1 MQRPRRSSSSIF
13 TSATARR
20 PGRSASSKASSDSP
34 WGRRSCGIGTPPYET
49 GCRTRRCSTSGS
61 AAAQLPTSARRS
73 RLPADGRRCS
83 STDAGLGR
91 NCMQRSSRRRV
102 VINTDA
108 KNEADDQ
115 FAIVHALLSPSLEV
129 RGLIAAHFGTSRSNR
144 SMEESREEID
154 LLLDLLG
161 VEHHVTVANGAP
173 AAISNE
179 QTPMDSAGAQLIIA
193 ESKLATAQEP
203 LFVAFLGPL
212 TDMASAILLDPGIVQ
227 RDLVVIWIG
236 GVGYGGVETYPGVEF
251 NLGNDIAAANVVF
264 DSGITV
270 WQVPSNVYSQVSV
283 SYTELEEKIGGTSK
297 LADYL
302 INQMIEWNRIYWPEP
317 IESRSLGDS
326 PAISLLLYP
335 RGGNFRIV
343 RAPRFGQE
351 GHYLPGSRH
360 PIRVVESVD
369 VRFLL
374 EDMFA
379 KIRKFGR
386 EAV

>member
-1 MQRPRRSSSSIF
+1 M
-13 TSATARR
+13 
-20 PGRSASSKASSDSP
+20 K
-34 WGRRSCGIGTPPYET
+34 
-49 GCRTRRCSTSGS
+49 
-61 AAAQLPTSARRS
+61 L
-73 RLPADGRRCS
+73 
-83 STDAGLGR
+83 
-91 NCMQRSSRRRV
+91 SSRRRV
-102 VINTDA
+102 IIDTDA

-129 RGLIAAHFGTSRSNR
+129 GGLIAAHFGTSRSDR

-154 LLLDLLG
+154 LLLDLTGL
-161 VEHHVTVANGAP
+161 EQQVTVANGAP
-173 AAISNE
+173 TGIPDE
-179 QTPMDSAGAQLIIA
+179 QTPRDSAGAQLIIA
-193 ESKLATAQEP
+193 ESKLSSTEEP

-212 TDMASAILLDPGIVQ
+212 TDMASAILLDPSLID
-227 RDLVVIWIG
+227 RDVVVIWIG

-251 NLGNDIAAANVVF
+251 NLRNDIAAANVVY

-283 SYTELEEKIGGTSK
+283 SYAELEEKIRGTSK

-302 INQMIEWNRIYWPEP
+302 IDQTVEWNRTYWPEP

-335 RGGNFRIV
+335 RGGNFRNV
-343 RAPRFGQE
+343 PAPRFGQE
-351 GHYLPGSRH
+351 GHYLPGSGH

-386 EAV
+386 EAA

>member
-1 MQRPRRSSSSIF
+1 M
-13 TSATARR
+13 
-20 PGRSASSKASSDSP
+20 
-34 WGRRSCGIGTPPYET
+34 
-49 GCRTRRCSTSGS
+49 
-61 AAAQLPTSARRS
+61 S
-73 RLPADGRRCS
+73 RA
-83 STDAGLGR
+83 
-91 NCMQRSSRRRV
+91 SRRRV
-102 VINTDA
+102 IINTDA

-161 VEHHVTVANGAP
+161 LEDQVTVANGAP
-173 AAISNE
+173 EAITGE
-179 QTPMDSAGAQLIIA
+179 QTPSDSAGAQLIIA

-203 LFVAFLGPL
+203 LFVAFLGPV
-212 TDMASAILLDPGIVQ
+212 TDMASAILLDPDIVH
-227 RDLVVIWIG
+227 RDIVVIWIG

-251 NLGNDIAAANVVF
+251 NLRNDIAAANVVY

-302 INQMIEWNRIYWPEP
+302 ISQTVEWNRRYWPEP

-335 RGGNFRIV
+335 RGGNFSIV
-343 RAPRFGQE
+343 PAPRFGQE
-351 GHYLPGSRH
+351 GHYLPGSGN

-386 EAV
+386 EA

>member
-1 MQRPRRSSSSIF
+1 M
-13 TSATARR
+13 
-20 PGRSASSKASSDSP
+20 K
-34 WGRRSCGIGTPPYET
+34 
-49 GCRTRRCSTSGS
+49 
-61 AAAQLPTSARRS
+61 L
-73 RLPADGRRCS
+73 
-83 STDAGLGR
+83 
-91 NCMQRSSRRRV
+91 SSRRR
-102 VINTDA
+102 IIIDTDA

-129 RGLIAAHFGTSRSNR
+129 RGLIAAHFGVSRSDR

-154 LLLDLLG
+154 LLLQLMGL
-161 VEHHVTVANGAP
+161 EQQVTVANGAP
-173 AAISNE
+173 SGIPDQ
-179 QTPMDSAGAQLIIA
+179 QTPRDSAGAQLIIA
-193 ESKLATAQEP
+193 ESKLASTEEP

-212 TDMASAILLDPGIVQ
+212 TDMASAILLDPSIVD
-227 RDLVVIWIG
+227 REVVVVWIG

-251 NLGNDIAAANVVF
+251 NLRNDIAAANVVY

-302 INQMIEWNRIYWPEP
+302 INQTVEWNRTYWPEP

-343 RAPRFGQE
+343 PAPRFGQE
-351 GHYLPGSRH
+351 GHYLPGSGH
-360 PIRVVESVD
+360 PIRVVESID

-386 EAV
+386 DSA

>member
-1 MQRPRRSSSSIF
+1 M
-13 TSATARR
+13 
-20 PGRSASSKASSDSP
+20 
-34 WGRRSCGIGTPPYET
+34 E
-49 GCRTRRCSTSGS
+49 
-61 AAAQLPTSARRS
+61 
-73 RLPADGRRCS
+73 
-83 STDAGLGR
+83 
-91 NCMQRSSRRRV
+91 RSSRRRV
-102 VINTDA
+102 IINTDA

-115 FAIVHALLSPSLEV
+115 FAIVHALLSPSLDV
-129 RGLIAAHFGTSRSNR
+129 RGLIAAHFGTSRSDR

-154 LLLDLLG
+154 LLLQLMG
-161 VEHHVTVANGAP
+161 IEQQVTVANGAP
-173 AAISNE
+173 SSIADE
-179 QTPMDSAGAQLIIA
+179 QTPSNSAGAQLIIA

-212 TDMASAILLDPGIVQ
+212 TDMASAILLDPEVVH
-227 RDLVVIWIG
+227 RDVVVIWIG
-236 GVGYGGVETYPGVEF
+236 GVGYGGVETYPGIEF
-251 NLGNDIAAANVVF
+251 NLRNDIAAANVVY

-270 WQVPSNVYSQVSV
+270 WQVPSNVYSMVSV

-302 INQMIEWNRIYWPEP
+302 ISQMVEWNRVHHPGP

-326 PAISLLLYP
+326 PAVSLMLYP

-343 RAPRFGQE
+343 PAPRFGQE
-351 GHYLPGSRH
+351 GHYLPGSGH

-369 VRFLL
+369 VRFLV

-386 EAV
+386 ESAR

>member
-1 MQRPRRSSSSIF
+1 MVQME
-13 TSATARR
+13 
-20 PGRSASSKASSDSP
+20 PG
-34 WGRRSCGIGTPPYET
+34 I
-49 GCRTRRCSTSGS
+49 
-61 AAAQLPTSARRS
+61 
-73 RLPADGRRCS
+73 
-83 STDAGLGR
+83 
-91 NCMQRSSRRRV
+91 RRRV
-102 VINTDA
+102 IIDSDA

-115 FAIVHALLSPSLEV
+115 FAIVHALLSPSLEI
-129 RGLIAAHFGTSRSNR
+129 RGLIAAHFGTSRSDR

-154 LLLDLLG
+154 LLLQLMGL
-161 VEHHVTVANGAP
+161 EQQVTVANGAP
-173 AAISNE
+173 SGIADE
-179 QTPMDSAGAQLIIA
+179 QTPLDSAGAQLIIA

-212 TDMASAILLDPGIVQ
+212 TDMASAILLDPGIVH

-251 NLGNDIAAANVVF
+251 NVSNDIAAANVVY

-283 SYTELEEKIGGTSK
+283 SYTEFEEKIGTSK

-302 INQMIEWNRIYWPEP
+302 INQMIEWNRVYSSEP

-326 PAISLLLYP
+326 PAISLMLYP

-343 RAPRFGQE
+343 PAPRFGQE
-351 GHYLPGSRH
+351 GHYLPGSGH
-360 PIRVVESVD
+360 PLRVIESVD

-386 EAV
+386 DRAVA

>member
-1 MQRPRRSSSSIF
+1 VIRI
-13 TSATARR
+13 
-20 PGRSASSKASSDSP
+20 
-34 WGRRSCGIGTPPYET
+34 
-49 GCRTRRCSTSGS
+49 
-61 AAAQLPTSARRS
+61 
-73 RLPADGRRCS
+73 
-83 STDAGLGR
+83 
-91 NCMQRSSRRRV
+91 SSRRRV
-102 VINTDA
+102 IIDTDA

-129 RGLIAAHFGTSRSNR
+129 RGLIAAHFGMSRSDR

-154 LLLDLLG
+154 LLLQLMGL
-161 VEHHVTVANGAP
+161 EQHVTVANGAP
-173 AAISNE
+173 SGIPDE
-179 QTPMDSAGAQLIIA
+179 QTPLDSAGAQLIIA
-193 ESKLATAQEP
+193 ESKLASAEEP

-212 TDMASAILLDPGIVQ
+212 TDMASAVLLDPNIID
-227 RDLVVIWIG
+227 REVVVVWIG
-236 GVGYGGVETYPGVEF
+236 GVGYGGVESYPGVEF
-251 NLGNDIAAANVVF
+251 NLRNDIAAANVVY

-302 INQMIEWNRIYWPEP
+302 INRTVEWNRTYWPEP

-326 PAISLLLYP
+326 PAIALMLYP
-335 RGGNFRIV
+335 RGGNFRMTP
-343 RAPRFGQE
+343 APRFGQE
-351 GHYLPGSRH
+351 GHYLPGSGH

-386 EAV
+386 EAA

>member
-1 MQRPRRSSSSIF
+1 MERS
-13 TSATARR
+13 
-20 PGRSASSKASSDSP
+20 
-34 WGRRSCGIGTPPYET
+34 
-49 GCRTRRCSTSGS
+49 
-61 AAAQLPTSARRS
+61 
-73 RLPADGRRCS
+73 
-83 STDAGLGR
+83 
-91 NCMQRSSRRRV
+91 NRRRV
-102 VINTDA
+102 IINTDA

-115 FAIVHALLSPSLEV
+115 FAIVHALLSPSLEI
-129 RGLIAAHFGTSRSNR
+129 RGLIAAHFGTARSNR

-154 LLLDLLG
+154 LLLELLG
-161 VEHHVTVANGAP
+161 LDDQITVANGAP
-173 AAISNE
+173 KAIADE
-179 QTPMDSAGAQLIIA
+179 QTPLDSEGAQLIIA

-203 LFVAFLGPL
+203 LYVAFLGPL
-212 TDMASAILLDPGIVQ
+212 TDMASALLIDPELVQ
-227 RDLVVIWIG
+227 RDVVVIWIG

-251 NLGNDIAAANVVF
+251 NLGNDIAAANVVY

-270 WQVPSNVYSQVSV
+270 WQVPSNVYSMVSV

-302 INQMIEWNRIYWPEP
+302 ISQMVEWNRVHHPGP

-326 PAISLLLYP
+326 PAVSLMLYP

-343 RAPRFGQE
+343 PAPRFGQE
-351 GHYLPGSRH
+351 GHYVPGSGH

-386 EAV
+386 ESSR

>member
-1 MQRPRRSSSSIF
+1 ME
-13 TSATARR
+13 SA
-20 PGRSASSKASSDSP
+20 
-34 WGRRSCGIGTPPYET
+34 
-49 GCRTRRCSTSGS
+49 
-61 AAAQLPTSARRS
+61 
-73 RLPADGRRCS
+73 
-83 STDAGLGR
+83 
-91 NCMQRSSRRRV
+91 NRRRV
-102 VINTDA
+102 IIDTDA

-115 FAIVHALLSPSLEV
+115 FAIVHALLSASLDV
-129 RGLIAAHFGTSRSNR
+129 RGLVAAHFGASRSSR
-144 SMEESREEID
+144 SMEASREEID
-154 LLLDLLG
+154 LLLGLMGL
-161 VEHHVTVANGAP
+161 EQQVTVANGAST
-173 AAISNE
+173 AIPDE
-179 QTPMDSAGAQLIIA
+179 QTPRDSEGAQMIIA
-193 ESKLATAQEP
+193 ESKLTSAEDP

-212 TDMASAILLDPGIVQ
+212 TDMASALLLDPGLVD
-227 RDLVVIWIG
+227 REVVVIWIG

-251 NLGNDIAAANVVF
+251 NLRNDIAAANVVY

-302 INQMIEWNRIYWPEP
+302 INQTVEWNRTYWPEP

-326 PAISLLLYP
+326 PAISLMLYP

-343 RAPRFGQE
+343 PAPRFGQE
-351 GHYLPGSRH
+351 GHYLPGSGH

-386 EAV
+386 ESA

>member
-1 MQRPRRSSSSIF
+1 
-13 TSATARR
+13 
-20 PGRSASSKASSDSP
+20 
-34 WGRRSCGIGTPPYET
+34 
-49 GCRTRRCSTSGS
+49 
-61 AAAQLPTSARRS
+61 
-73 RLPADGRRCS
+73 
-83 STDAGLGR
+83 
-91 NCMQRSSRRRV
+91 
-102 VINTDA
+102 
-108 KNEADDQ
+108 
-115 FAIVHALLSPSLEV
+115 
-129 RGLIAAHFGTSRSNR
+129 
-144 SMEESREEID
+144 
-154 LLLDLLG
+154 
-161 VEHHVTVANGAP
+161 VANGAP
-173 AAISNE
+173 VAIADE

-212 TDMASAILLDPGIVQ
+212 TDIASAILLDPGIVH

-236 GVGYGGVETYPGVEF
+236 GVGYGGVEAYPGIEF
-251 NLGNDIAAANVVF
+251 NLRNDIAAANVVY

-283 SYTELEEKIGGTSK
+283 SYTELGEKIGGTSK

-302 INQMIEWNRIYWPEP
+302 INQMIEWNRVYSTEP

-326 PAISLLLYP
+326 PAISLMLYP

-343 RAPRFGQE
+343 PAPRFGQE
-351 GHYLPGSRH
+351 GHYLPGSGH

-386 EAV
+386 DRAVT

>member
-1 MQRPRRSSSSIF
+1 M
-13 TSATARR
+13 
-20 PGRSASSKASSDSP
+20 
-34 WGRRSCGIGTPPYET
+34 EH
-49 GCRTRRCSTSGS
+49 
-61 AAAQLPTSARRS
+61 
-73 RLPADGRRCS
+73 
-83 STDAGLGR
+83 
-91 NCMQRSSRRRV
+91 SSRRRV
-102 VINTDA
+102 IINTDA

-115 FAIVHALLSPSLEV
+115 FAIVHALLSPSLDV

-154 LLLDLLG
+154 LLLDLLSL
-161 VEHHVTVANGAP
+161 EHQVTVANGAP
-173 AAISNE
+173 EAIAGE
-179 QTPMDSAGAQLIIA
+179 QSPVDSAGAQLIIA
-193 ESKLATAQEP
+193 ESKHATGQDP

-212 TDMASAILLDPGIVQ
+212 TDMASAILLDPDIVH
-227 RDLVVIWIG
+227 RDVVVIWIG

-251 NLGNDIAAANVVF
+251 NLRNDIAAANVVY
-264 DSGITV
+264 DSGITI

-283 SYTELEEKIGGTSK
+283 SYAELDEKIGGTSK

-302 INQMIEWNRIYWPEP
+302 INQMVEWNRVYSPEP

-326 PAISLLLYP
+326 PAVSLLLYP

-343 RAPRFGQE
+343 PAPRFGQE
-351 GHYLPGSRH
+351 GHYLPGSGH

-386 EAV
+386 DRP